1 VISFDGL
8 LVRLQHLSP
17 AGITF
22 WRGILTGIAFAVMV
36 PIARRISGDRTPIMK
51 GSGPMLL
58 IAFLMLIGTLT
69 WIFSVTHTTIANTLL
84 IIACSPI
91 ATGILGRFLLKEH
104 LPLRTWLAGVAAL
117 AGVVIVVSGN
127 LSARDLQGD
136 AYAVGNVIALA
147 LILILLRRF
156 QNVDR
161 VLALSISGFAA
172 AAVVAPWGISMPDS
186 QTWLAAAADGLVV
199 VPGGLVMIF
208 FAPRYL
214 PAAEVGLLLLLETV
228 LAPLWVLLALGEQL
242 TVQVVFSAAIILGA
256 IVIHS
261 ILDLRKE
268 PVARV
273 EAKT

>member
-1 VISFDGL
+1 MISFDGL

-17 AGITF
+17 AGVTF
-22 WRGILTGIAFAVMV
+22 WRGILTGLAFAVIV
-36 PIARRISGDRTPIMK
+36 AVERRLMPDRRPLFQ

-58 IAFLMLIGTLT
+58 VAFLLLLGTFT
-69 WIFSVTHTTIANTLL
+69 WVFSLTHTTVANTLL

-91 ATGILGRFLLKEH
+91 VTGILARFLLSER
-104 LPLRTWLAGVAAL
+104 LPLRTWIAGVAAL

-127 LSARDLQGD
+127 LSVRNLQGD
-136 AYAVGNVIALA
+136 AWALGNLLALA
-147 LILILLRRF
+147 LILISLRHY

-161 VLALSISGFAA
+161 ILALAVSGFVT
-172 AAVVAPWGISMPDS
+172 AAVVAPWGIQMPDS
-186 QTWLAAAADGLVV
+186 QTLLAAAADGLIV
-199 VPGGLVMIF
+199 VPGGLIMIF

-228 LAPLWVLLALGEQL
+228 LAPLWVLFALGEQL
-242 TVQVVFSAAIILGA
+242 TLQVLLSAAIILGA

-261 ILDLRKE
+261 FLDLRE
-268 PVARV
+268 QPLAPV